1 MSKGIVVGS
10 NVNVAVS
17 REVDGL
23 EMGVLSD
30 GRAYLTGRALSRLTD
45 TAYSTLIEQSQRWRE
60 GKRDNKLAQLL
71 MSRGVNPDSLY
82 VEVERPDVIGGKVH
96 AYTEEIAMTILEYYA
111 YEAPKTKPKALENY
125 RKLATASLRY
135 FVYRAVGYDPD
146 NRLPSDLRQ
155 FHARLTTHGV
165 PHGFFSVF
173 RELVE
178 FMVVCMQRGLP
189 CDHVTVPDISVGQAW
204 SKHWVDSGLDGVHG
218 TRTKHEHNYP
228 DDFPQSKSNP
238 QDIWIYPLAAVPA
251 FREWMMK
258 TYVPEKFPN
267 YLRGKQ
273 KQGILPPSTVE
284 LLLAE
289 VVAPALPEATTS
301 T

>member
-1 MSKGIVVGS
+1 MSKGIVKTT
-10 NVNVAVS
+10 NVNVAVA

-30 GRAYLTGRALSRLTD
+30 GRAYLSGRALSRLTD
-45 TAYSTLIEQSQRWRE
+45 TAYSTLIEQSQRWLE

-71 MSRGVNPDSLY
+71 VSRGLNPDSLY

-111 YEAPKTKPKALENY
+111 YEAPRPKAKALENY

-135 FVYRAVGYDPD
+135 FVYRAVGYDPE
-146 NRLPSDLRQ
+146 NRIPSELRQ

-165 PHGFFSVF
+165 PQGHFSVF

-189 CDHVTVPDISVGQAW
+189 CDHHTVPDISVGQTWA
-204 SKHWVDSGLDGVHG
+204 KYWVDNNLDAQHG
-218 TRTKHEHNYP
+218 PRKRHEHNYP

-251 FREWMMK
+251 FREWLMR

-267 YLRGKQ
+267 YLRGKL
-273 KQGILPPSTVE
+273 KQGVLPPSTVE

-289 VVAPALPEATTS
+289 VVTPQLESS